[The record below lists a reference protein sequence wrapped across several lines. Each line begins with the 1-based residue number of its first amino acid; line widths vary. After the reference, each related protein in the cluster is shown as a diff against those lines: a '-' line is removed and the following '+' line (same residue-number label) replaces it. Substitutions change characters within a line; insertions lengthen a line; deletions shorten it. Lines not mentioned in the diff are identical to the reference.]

1 MHPTMKKHLFSLLL
15 LGPLFGLN
23 AQNLTVQHVTVFKNG
38 KSLLYKSGKVP
49 AVNSRYSMTELPE
62 ALYGTYWA
70 ESPGGELTSVF
81 AAVDSVTAADPTI
94 GPAEILRKNLGKQ
107 LIVYVAGSTGSNDM
121 VLQGVGE
128 RIFKDLNRAEYLV
141 IKTREGRW
149 STVNIYHIRTF
160 DILDA
165 PDFNITAKKANKHL
179 DFNFKTNKADQE
191 IGLSYLVEQ
200 LGWVPVYR
208 LELNDKTKG
217 RLSLRAEIANNAEDL
232 GEVEMR
238 LAVGIPN
245 FAFATKKALLV
256 EFPANGDRADFDF
269 DMDLNPYRGNSFNAQ
284 GRISNQ
290 ALSNDPAYFDGLF
303 NPERNSGADGS
314 QAEDFYFYTIRP
326 GKLPKNSRLQY
337 PVFETDIQPIH
348 YYACNLPGSDS
359 QQPSYYQQKN
369 DNGIEEK
376 IPVTHFVEFKNT
388 SAYPWTTGIVNLLS
402 QNSAGLQPLSQ
413 DMLPYAAPGATC
425 RVKIA
430 ETPEIRVTQAEGD
443 VDRQENAKKFFS
455 TSYDKV
461 KIEAQVYAVNYKT
474 EPVTLKIRRSIEG
487 APQSSEQKWT
497 TKQEQATL
505 RVNPSHLL
513 EWVIELKPGE
523 ERKWTY
529 SYEVYVNM

>member
-1 MHPTMKKHLFSLLL
+1 MKKQLFSLLL
-15 LGPLFGLN
+15 LGPLFGLS
-23 AQNLTVQHVTVFKNG
+23 AQSLPVQHVTVFKNG
-38 KSLLYKSGKVP
+38 KSLLYKSGKILTG
-49 AVNSRYSMTELPE
+49 NSRYSMTELPE
-62 ALYGTYWA
+62 ALYGTYWV
-70 ESPGGELTSVF
+70 ESPGGELSSVF
-81 AAVDSVTAADPTI
+81 AAVDSVVAADPTI

-107 LIVYVAGSTGSNDM
+107 LIVYVASSSGSGDM

-128 RIFKDLNRAEYLV
+128 RIFTDLNRAEYLV
-141 IKTREGRW
+141 IKTKDGRW

-160 DILDA
+160 EILDA
-165 PDFNITAKKANKHL
+165 PDFNITAKKAIKHL
-179 DFNFKTNKADQE
+179 DFNFKTNKTEQE

-232 GEVEMR
+232 GDVEMR

-245 FAFATKKALLV
+245 FAFATKKSLLV
-256 EFPANGDRADFDF
+256 DFF
-269 DMDLNPYRGNSFNAQ
+269 SYGETMDLGMELNPYRGNQMMSAQ

-290 ALSNDPAYFDGLF
+290 MLNNDPEYFDGLF
-303 NPERNSGADGS
+303 NPERNNGADGS

-337 PVFETDIQPIH
+337 PVFETDIQPMH
-348 YYACNLPGSDS
+348 YYACNLPGSNS
-359 QQPSYYQQKN
+359 QQPSYYSSKN
-369 DNGIEEK
+369 TSDIEEK

-388 SAYPWTTGIVNLLS
+388 TAYPWTTGIVNLLS

-474 EPVTLKIRRSIEG
+474 ESVTLKIRRSIEG
-487 APQSSEQKWT
+487 APLSTEQKWT